1 MLLRILSKKLS
12 TYTHYPF
19 FFSNH
24 QCCKT
29 LPADKGIL
37 LFRFF
42 LFFFFFF
49 NFQTAKCGK
58 LLDEEQS
65 AIRISKSTIKGT
77 SYKEPWGIPLVGSNY
92 SWCPKE
98 SDANRTLQIEFGK
111 ITCLGDRWVG
121 GVEMNFNSIHTVVL
135 WFCDQAG
142 CHLLYKSHV
151 NETNEG

>member
-19 FFSNH
+19 FLVITSVARH
-24 QCCKT
+24 YQPIK
-29 LPADKGIL
+29 ASYSSDSSY
-37 LFRFF
+37 
-42 LFFFFFF
+42 FFFFF

-77 SYKEPWGIPLVGSNY
+77 SYREPWGIPLVGSNY

-121 GVEMNFNSIHTVVL
+121 GVEMNFNPIHTVVL